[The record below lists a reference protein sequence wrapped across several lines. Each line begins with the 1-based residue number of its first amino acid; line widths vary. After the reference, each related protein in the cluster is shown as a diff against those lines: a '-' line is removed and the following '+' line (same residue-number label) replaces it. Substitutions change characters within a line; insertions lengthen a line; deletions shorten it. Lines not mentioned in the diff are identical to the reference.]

1 MQWLNVSKY
10 ADFVTSS
17 REGRQFRI
25 ITSSL
30 TNNWK
35 ASDQGGKG
43 KTVRYDRLAMHS
55 EQPYD
60 GGEITV

>member
-1 MQWLNVSKY
+1 MLLNM
-10 ADFVTSS
+10 ADLVIVV

-30 TNNWK
+30 MNNWK
-35 ASDQGGKG
+35 ASEQGGKG
-43 KTVRYDRLAMHS
+43 ETVRCDRLAMHS

>member
-1 MQWLNVSKY
+1 MLLNMV
-10 ADFVTSS
+10 DLVMFV

-30 TNNWK
+30 MNNCE
-35 ASDQGGKG
+35 ASGQGDKG
-43 KTVRYDRLAMHS
+43 ETVRCDRLAMHS